1 MSSLSTIDIVIQIM
15 IAFCMLALAA
25 CLLLL
30 LYEACRT
37 IYKTFFVD
45 YDEWR
50 KYEARVAKRE
60 KQEES
65 NIYFPMHVGKTTVMN
80 MVHIPEEYMVWVQ
93 LIRGS
98 DPQSADVANLL
109 YGQWHVMY
117 GKRLYNAVEVDDVIG
132 VLARVGYSKFSGK
145 AKCTSV
151 KLPDN

>member
-1 MSSLSTIDIVIQIM
+1 MSSLSAIDIVI
-15 IAFCMLALAA
+15 AFCILALAA

-30 LYEACRT
+30 LYEACCA

-50 KYEARVAKRE
+50 KYEARVTKRE

-65 NIYFPMHVGKTTVMN
+65 NIYVPMNVGKTTVMN
-80 MVHIPEEYMVWVQ
+80 MVHVPEEYMVWVQ
-93 LIRGS
+93 LFRGS
-98 DPQSADVANLL
+98 DPQSADVASLL

-117 GKRLYNAVEVDDVIG
+117 SKRLYNAVKVDDVIE

-151 KLPDN
+151 KLPNS